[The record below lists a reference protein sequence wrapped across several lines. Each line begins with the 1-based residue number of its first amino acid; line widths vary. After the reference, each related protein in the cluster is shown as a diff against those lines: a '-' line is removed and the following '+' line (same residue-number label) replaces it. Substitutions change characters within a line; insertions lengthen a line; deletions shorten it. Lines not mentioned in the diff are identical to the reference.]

1 MGEEVSSIAGHKH
14 NATEPSPA
22 AGKSHEEISRRLCT
36 SDWAHAPEGG
46 LSGGLLLFRGDKAF
60 ALGLLAGQL
69 PGAPDRLTLFAGALF
84 GRLLKRA
91 PGFHFTENTLAL
103 QLSFENSEG
112 LVDIVVADENLQ
124 CSSFFR
130 LVLTK

>member
-1 MGEEVSSIAGHKH
+1 MPPNKLRQQ
-14 NATEPSPA
+14 N
-22 AGKSHEEISRRLCT
+22 KQT
-36 SDWAHAPEGG
+36 SYTSGWAHVPEGG
-46 LSGGLLLFRGDKAF
+46 LSGGLLLFRGDQSF

-69 PGAPDRLTLFAGALF
+69 PGAPDRLTLFPGALF

-91 PGFHFTENTLAL
+91 PSFHFTENTLAL
-103 QLSFENSEG
+103 QLSFEDAEG
-112 LVDIVVADENLQ
+112 LVDIVVAYENLQ